1 MFSECYVFIF
11 IFLLAC
17 ILLYPDMPV
26 DTFFMSHSIILKLIT
41 CAFPQLIHMHS
52 PCRQISSNNQFRHC
66 ASMSICA
73 YLCVLMHVQTYINS
87 SEYIFCQEVQ
97 ARAIRKKKMTTKYAQ
112 SFIFFKPT
120 LQRILYVYAWYC
132 HIIKSNQNLCSCGL
146 TQFQLFPLFL
156 GILLFFLAVGGG
168 RWRDRITLTTFF

>member
-11 IFLLAC
+11 IFPLAC

-26 DTFFMSHSIILKLIT
+26 DTFFMSHSIILKLTT

-97 ARAIRKKKMTTKYAQ
+97 ARAIRKKTNDHKICT
-112 SFIFFKPT
+112 IIHFFQT
-120 LQRILYVYAWYC
+120 DIAANSICICLVLSY
-132 HIIKSNQNLCSCGL
+132 H
-146 TQFQLFPLFL
+146 
-156 GILLFFLAVGGG
+156 
-168 RWRDRITLTTFF
+168 